1 MTQVL
6 LMHVGREAEALDA
19 LRAYQSAVAAQ
30 LTSPAMTLQ
39 LLDGVR
45 IATPYEME
53 LTDKVGEKEERDP
66 SPPRNG
72 DRGQPCS
79 SLAESP
85 QPGCGPRAPLCGSW
99 S

>member
-1 MTQVL
+1 
-6 LMHVGREAEALDA
+6 MHVGREAEALDA

-53 LTDKVGEKEERDP
+53 LTDQVAPKERGIP
-66 SPPRNG
+66 Q
-72 DRGQPCS
+72 DR
-79 SLAESP
+79 
-85 QPGCGPRAPLCGSW
+85 
-99 S
+99 